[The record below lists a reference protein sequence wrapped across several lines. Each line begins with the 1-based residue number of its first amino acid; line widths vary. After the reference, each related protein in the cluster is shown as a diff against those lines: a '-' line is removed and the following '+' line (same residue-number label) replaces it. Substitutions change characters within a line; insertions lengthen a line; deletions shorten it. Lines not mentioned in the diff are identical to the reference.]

1 MPDVPRWELSG
12 DWFDVCKCN
21 VPCPCEFAE
30 TPTYGDCEG
39 ILAWHVREGHYGDV
53 RLDGLNLVAL
63 GRFEGNIWAG
73 ATKVAMG
80 LFIDDRA
87 DDAQRQALQS
97 IFSGEGGG
105 WPGEFATLIGE
116 MRGIESAPIELEIAD
131 DLAHWRAEIPGKAL
145 ARAEALSGPT
155 TPPGERVQTVNPPG
169 SEVGPGGV
177 ATWGRAVSDRA
188 DAFGFKWEW
197 DGRSSKH
204 IPFSWSGPDA

>member
-30 TPTYGDCEG
+30 TPSYGDCEG

-204 IPFSWSGPDA
+204 IPFSWSGPDE

>member
-204 IPFSWSGPDA
+204 IPFSWSGPDE